1 MRECIFFL
9 GIGGMGW
16 LVAVTHTGVSLNIN
30 GTIQMFNL
38 YINYILI
45 FILYGFL
52 AFKCSLMVQSL
63 VKEKSTIIYIQVFY
77 PKLYDN
83 THMQYTAI
91 FHSSKNNEYT
101 QSMF

>member
-30 GTIQMFNL
+30 DTIQML
-38 YINYILI
+38 IYILINYILI

-63 VKEKSTIIYIQVFY
+63 VKEKSTFIYI
-77 PKLYDN
+77 
-83 THMQYTAI
+83 
-91 FHSSKNNEYT
+91 SSLLSKT
-101 QSMF
+101 LR